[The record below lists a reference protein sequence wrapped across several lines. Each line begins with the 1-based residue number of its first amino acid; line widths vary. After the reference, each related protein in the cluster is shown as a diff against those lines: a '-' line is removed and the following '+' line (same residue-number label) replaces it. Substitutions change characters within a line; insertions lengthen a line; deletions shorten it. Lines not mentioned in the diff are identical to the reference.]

1 MSVADLAR
9 EAPRR
14 YLDAMPIAD
23 WAGALL
29 DRLGT
34 APTLREREHVSEL
47 VAIWRRCSSPRCWH
61 TSRSPITPR
70 WRASTRRRRARRIC
84 AKTPGFQDATMPA
97 LVAEVSAWARAIAD
111 RARPNPLRVRRR
123 RDSSP
128 CFSLERFVTP

>member
-47 VAIWRRCSSPRCWH
+47 VAIWRRVLE
-61 TSRSPITPR
+61 
-70 WRASTRRRRARRIC
+70 
-84 AKTPGFQDATMPA
+84 PA
-97 LVAEVSAWARAIAD
+97 LLAHFTLADHAALARFYA
-111 RARPNPLRVRRR
+111 
-123 RDSSP
+123 
-128 CFSLERFVTP
+128 TPEGASDMRKDGGFPGRHHAGPRG